1 MTKRAQS
8 EQNYNEQDEDEDDLL
23 EYSDVNVA
31 IELGSLDESMI
42 MPEVEFFVDV
52 EQKFEYNMG
61 LNKNTELLNIIE
73 NGRSDATSSVKGDEK
88 SYDQKDN
95 KTKEQDFDNLDM
107 QINRAAEVDLPII
120 NINGNIE
127 ITANGQSFLKVKN
140 LHKNIKKEE
149 KMKNLFEDINQ
160 DQKEPI
166 DINLDD
172 QESILRAMD
181 RSYNDAIKM

>member
-107 QINRAAEVDLPII
+107 
-120 NINGNIE
+120 
-127 ITANGQSFLKVKN
+127 
-140 LHKNIKKEE
+140 
-149 KMKNLFEDINQ
+149 
-160 DQKEPI
+160 
-166 DINLDD
+166 
-172 QESILRAMD
+172 
-181 RSYNDAIKM
+181 